1 MLRPKILLPL
11 PAVLGNAPT
20 NTAGGGTCGQPD
32 VWVPLQ
38 VEPSITDTVRSSR
51 FPTKT
56 VFLSR
61 TIPTARGA
69 APTAVVGCG
78 CEQLEVLLRLQV
90 APLMMESV
98 SSSRLET

>member
-69 APTAVVGCG
+69 APTGTVATGVHP
-78 CEQLEVLLRLQV
+78 EVRSEEHTSELQSPDHLVCRL
-90 APLMMESV
+90 
-98 SSSRLET
+98 